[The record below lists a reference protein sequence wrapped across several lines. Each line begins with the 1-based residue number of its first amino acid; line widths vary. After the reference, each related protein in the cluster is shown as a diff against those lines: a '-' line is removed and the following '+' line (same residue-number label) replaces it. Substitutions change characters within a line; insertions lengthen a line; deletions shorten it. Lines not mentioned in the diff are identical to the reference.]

1 MEAARGQSASDNH
14 VDGNALAGA
23 FAELFTT
30 DITVA
35 TTECAQCGC
44 IGPVACLVVYADA
57 PGYVARCQ
65 ECGGGL
71 EAGPYARDC
80 EDRSSGHRDADY
92 APTGHVGRV
101 CLHGVVDCVCKV
113 SEGASMPFVK
123 RGVWFL
129 GGRRCPCRARRM
141 AR

>member
-65 ECGGGL
+65 ECGGVVL
-71 EAGPYARDC
+71 KLVRTPETARID
-80 EDRSSGHRDADY
+80 
-92 APTGHVGRV
+92 
-101 CLHGVVDCVCKV
+101 L
-113 SEGASMPFVK
+113 
-123 RGVWFL
+123 RGTVTL
-129 GGRRCPCRARRM
+129 TMRLPDM
-141 AR
+141 